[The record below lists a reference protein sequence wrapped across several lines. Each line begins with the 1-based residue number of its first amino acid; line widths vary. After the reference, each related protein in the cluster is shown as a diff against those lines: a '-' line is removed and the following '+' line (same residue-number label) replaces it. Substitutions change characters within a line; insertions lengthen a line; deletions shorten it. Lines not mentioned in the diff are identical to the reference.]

1 MKTRTRDGYFD
12 RITRAPPPIKT
23 NLSPQPDTT
32 PGRETRAPTK
42 IAAAP
47 TIRLLIVPPAI
58 CRPVYASIPDP
69 SSRIPIRNRSVRFVL
84 GSLPPEFPKLGRL
97 EILQVGEEVVGIELQ
112 IRGQP
117 YSHRPRSELDEAR
130 SVRRRKLLP
139 ALAPSAREIDPVE
152 RQRPR
157 LGAAND
163 DRPAVGAP
171 LDEEVSRLGSL

>member
-1 MKTRTRDGYFD
+1 RSYLPESSAFSTSAWLSTTFVLWPAAVRVASTWNSFSAAGTREVGFMKTRTRDGYFD

-97 EILQVGEEVVGIELQ
+97 EILQVGEEVVGIE
-112 IRGQP
+112 
-117 YSHRPRSELDEAR
+117 
-130 SVRRRKLLP
+130 
-139 ALAPSAREIDPVE
+139 
-152 RQRPR
+152 
-157 LGAAND
+157 
-163 DRPAVGAP
+163 
-171 LDEEVSRLGSL
+171 